1 MRAYNRM
8 KKVIRQTLVVV
19 GLFSSTSV
27 FAVEARKDY
36 PIVPLLKGNKT
47 ILGEEFTYPQGRP
60 DVTAAILVL
69 APGART
75 LTHRHGVPLFVY
87 VLEGVIDVDYGAKGK
102 RTYKAGDAFMEAMSV
117 AHYGMNNSQA
127 PVRLLAVYM
136 GAADAPDVIPE
147 K

>member
-1 MRAYNRM
+1 MLAYKRT
-8 KKVIRQTLVVV
+8 KKVISRALVVV
-19 GLFSSTSV
+19 GAFICTSA
-27 FAVEARKDY
+27 FAVEPRNDY

-47 ILGEEFTYPQGRP
+47 ILGEEFSYPQGRP
-60 DVTAAILVL
+60 NVTAAILVL

-87 VLEGVIDVDYGAKGK
+87 VLEGVIEVNYGIRGK

-127 PVRLLAVYM
+127 AVRLLTVYM
-136 GAADAPDVIPE
+136 GAADASDMIPE
-147 K
+147 Q